1 MSQSIPISKTKIIVP
16 NRRPE
21 ILSRPRLLESLKS
34 LLDNKLILLSAPA
47 GYGKTSLMIDLAH
60 QVDDMPVCWLSLDL
74 LDREPQR
81 FAAYLIA
88 AVGEQFPEVG
98 KTSRLQ
104 LNQIKSIDDNTIES
118 LLVTFTNEIYENIEG
133 EFLLIIDDFHLLDDV
148 PVISNL
154 VNRFLELVM
163 ENCHII
169 LSSRT
174 LPPLADVTLMVAR
187 EQVAGISHI
196 DLAFSAREV
205 QALYA
210 QNYHQHLSDDS
221 AQEFVSETGGWI
233 TGMVLSNLPSMP
245 RVSGVDTFAY
255 LGQQVLGQQPEEIRE
270 FLMRTSLPDEFNA
283 EFCEMVLAPLYS
295 GSQNWYDLMGFILE
309 KNLFVLPLDTDGRWL
324 RYHPLF
330 REFLQTRLKEECPH
344 EIHPILERMVVAY
357 EKSDEWEKAYFTC
370 KQLNDSDAL
379 ADVVEHSG
387 SPMLQTAFVTLEGW
401 VNSLPPAMVH
411 ARPGLI
417 SLRGSILAVKGNLF
431 ASNELLDKAV
441 TMFRK
446 VRDINGLILALIRR
460 ANTLRYIGDYA
471 ASLEDTNEVLSL
483 SESDM
488 SLQSYYAEALRLK
501 GTNLFRLGESRLAV
515 ESLEHSLS
523 LFLAINENTRIPSVL
538 METGM
543 VHGAVGNIDSARTS
557 YQKALAMRQ
566 TEGNL
571 YSQADILNNLAV
583 LYHQIGEY
591 ELAAETF
598 EAGVVCARKSNYPR
612 AEALLLAGMG
622 DLYSEVEEYE
632 AADQA
637 YRQVEAIIEGYAGE
651 FITNYLILAKG
662 NLALAQGNLVEV
674 ERMLQAY
681 RKKFAANQSAYER
694 GLWELLEGR
703 FYLYKKQSHKALIH
717 LKECRKFFSKDG
729 RDLELLWGILWLAA
743 ACQLAGEQDS
753 ARLELQ
759 EILEASIHP
768 DHALLISFR
777 QVLPWLDELQN
788 DPSIGRQFGS
798 LVEKSQRLYA
808 KFPAIRRRLRRH
820 AKFIQVPTAPLSIRT
835 FGNPEVSVNGKVV
848 QMSDWRTQSVR
859 DLFFYFL
866 YRQDAVT
873 KEQIG
878 VALWPEIRDS
888 QALKARFKNEIYR
901 LRRAVGRD
909 AIVFEDEYYRFNYQM
924 DYEYDVDAFDS
935 HLRRAQKTTDSD
947 IRVEQLQ
954 KAVDLVYGHYLADVD
969 ADWVIPER
977 ERLSQAYSTALE
989 ELAYLYLDKN
999 RLADCFSTCQLALK
1013 QNRFQET
1020 IYQIEM
1026 RAYAAMGNRS
1036 AVAHS
1041 YQACRSAMEEL
1052 GLPLADETI
1061 RLYQELIG

>member
-21 ILSRPRLLESLKS
+21 LLSRPRLLESLKS

-74 LDREPQR
+74 LDRDPQR

-88 AVGEQFPEVG
+88 AVEEKFPNVG

-118 LLVTFTNEIYENIEG
+118 LLVTFTNEVYENIED
-133 EFLLIIDDFHLLDDV
+133 EFLLIVDDFHLLDDI
-148 PVISNL
+148 PAISNL
-154 VNRFLELVM
+154 VNRFLELVV
-163 ENCHII
+163 ENCHIV

-210 QNYHQHLSDDS
+210 QNYHQHLSDEA

-255 LGQQVLGQQPEEIRE
+255 LGQQVLDQQPDDIRE
-270 FLMRTSLPDEFNA
+270 FLMRTSLPEEFNA
-283 EFCEMVLAPLYS
+283 EFCESVLSPLHS
-295 GSQNWYDLMGFILE
+295 EPQNWYDLMGFILE
-309 KNLFVLPLDTDGRWL
+309 KNLFVLPVDTDGRWL

-330 REFLQTRLKEECPH
+330 REFLQTRLGEERPQ
-344 EIHPILERMVVAY
+344 EIRPILERMVVTY
-357 EKSDEWEKAYFTC
+357 EDSGEWEKAYFTC
-370 KQLNDSDAL
+370 KQLNDSNAL
-379 ADVVEHSG
+379 AGVVERAG
-387 SPMLQTAFVTLEGW
+387 SPMLQTALVTLEGW
-401 VNSLPPAMVH
+401 INSLPPAMVQT
-411 ARPGLI
+411 RPGLI
-417 SLRGSILAVKGNLF
+417 SLRGSILAVKGNLHE
-431 ASNELLDKAV
+431 SNELLDRAV
-441 TMFRK
+441 AVFRK
-446 VRDINGLILALIRR
+446 EKNINGLILALIRR
-460 ANTLRYIGDYA
+460 ANTLRYIGDYV
-471 ASLEDTNEVLSL
+471 ASLDDIDEALKL
-483 SESDM
+483 SEADD
-488 SLQSYYAEALRLK
+488 SLQSHYAEALRSRGL
-501 GTNLFRLGESRLAV
+501 NLYRLGESRLAL

-523 LFLAINENTRIPSVL
+523 LFLAINENTRIPSLL

-543 VHGAVGNIDSARTS
+543 VHGAVGNVESAQTS
-557 YQKALAMRQ
+557 YQKALAIRQ
-566 TEGNL
+566 AEDNL

-598 EAGVVCARKSNYPR
+598 EAGVVCARKSHYPR
-612 AEALLLAGMG
+612 AEALLLVGMG
-622 DLYSEVEEYE
+622 DLYSEVEDFD
-632 AADQA
+632 AASQA
-637 YRQVEAIIEGYAGE
+637 YRQVEAITQGYAGE

-674 ERMLQAY
+674 EGILRSY
-681 RKKFAANQSAYER
+681 RKKFVTNRSAYER
-694 GLWELLEGR
+694 GLWELLVGR

-717 LKECRKFFSKDG
+717 LKECRKFFLKDG
-729 RDLELLWGILWLAA
+729 RDLELLWGILWLVAA
-743 ACQLAGEQDS
+743 YQQAEEQDS
-753 ARLELQ
+753 ARIEFQ
-759 EILEASIHP
+759 EVLRAGIHP
-768 DHALLISFR
+768 DHALLVSFR

-788 DPSIGRQFGS
+788 DPSIGRQFVS

-808 KFPAIRRRLRRH
+808 RFPSIRRRLRRH
-820 AKFIQVPTAPLSIRT
+820 AKFIQVPSAPLSIRT

-866 YRQDAVT
+866 NRQDAVT
-873 KEQIG
+873 KEQVG

-909 AIVFEDEYYRFNYQM
+909 AIVFEDEYYRFNPQM

-935 HLRRAQKTTDSD
+935 HLRRSQKTVDFA

-954 KAVDLVYGHYLADVD
+954 KAVDLVHGPYLADVD

-989 ELAYLYLDKN
+989 ELAYLYLDNN
-999 RLADCFSTCQLALK
+999 RLADCLSMCLLALK

-1036 AVAHS
+1036 AVARR
-1041 YQACRSAMEEL
+1041 YQACRSAMKEL
-1052 GLPLADETI
+1052 RLPPTNETI
-1061 RLYQELIG
+1061 QLYLELTS